1 MCIMDILQ
9 FFGRCFTGFL
19 IFVNKI
25 LNSMSKQRTI
35 SLLTIFLLLFPVF
48 LLTAQNAII
57 TGELY
62 GDNNAGINLTLS
74 DPFASNGDSKAA
86 KTDAQGQFT
95 LRITPENLSLFKLAE
110 SGGNYLILF
119 VLPGDSIHLRL
130 LATKLNQN
138 PEISG
143 SDETNL
149 AYAIARN
156 ISFFDKKTDSLNN
169 LYTLAQGKDDFEQV
183 KSGIESAFQSINA
196 QKLDYLRRELSNL
209 SQSPAS
215 LLFLDKLDIVE
226 DLNVYESVSK
236 GVLGVYPNFIMARN
250 IAAQVE
256 LEHKLAPGR
265 PAPEIELLTPSD
277 TIFKL
282 SYLRGKVV
290 LIDFWASWCGPC
302 RRDNPEVVRI
312 YNRFNNKGFEILGV
326 SLDRD
331 RDAWIKAIAKD
342 GLIWNQI
349 SDLKYWQSD
358 AAKTYGVKSIPHTVL
373 VDRDGS
379 IIARGLRGKALE
391 LKLEEI
397 FEGE

>member
-1 MCIMDILQ
+1 
-9 FFGRCFTGFL
+9 
-19 IFVNKI
+19 
-25 LNSMSKQRTI
+25 MSKQRTI
-35 SLLTIFLLLFPVF
+35 SLLVIFLLVFPAFF
-48 LLTAQNAII
+48 LSAQNAII
-57 TGELY
+57 IGELY
-62 GDNNAGINLTLS
+62 GDNSANINLTLS
-74 DPFASNGDSKAA
+74 NPFASNGESKAI
-86 KTDAQGQFT
+86 KTDAQGHFT
-95 LRITPENLSLFKLAE
+95 LRITPENISLFKLAE

-130 LATKLNQN
+130 MATKLNQN

-156 ISFFDKKTDSLNN
+156 IAFFDKKTDSLNN
-169 LYTLAQGKDDFEQV
+169 LYTLAQSKDDFEQV

-196 QKLDYLRRELSNL
+196 QKLDYLRSELSNL

-215 LLFLDKLDIVE
+215 LIFLDKLNIAE
-226 DLNVYESVSK
+226 DLKVYESVAN
-236 GVLGVYPNFIMARN
+236 GVLGIYPDFIMARN
-250 IAAQVE
+250 IATQVE

-265 PAPEIELLTPSD
+265 PAPEIELLTPAD

-312 YNRFNNKGFEILGV
+312 YNRFNSKGFEILGV

-331 RDAWIKAIAKD
+331 RDAWLKAIAKD

-358 AAKTYGVKSIPHTVL
+358 AAQTYGVKSIPHTVL
-373 VDRDGS
+373 VDRDGF

-397 FEGE
+397 FQED